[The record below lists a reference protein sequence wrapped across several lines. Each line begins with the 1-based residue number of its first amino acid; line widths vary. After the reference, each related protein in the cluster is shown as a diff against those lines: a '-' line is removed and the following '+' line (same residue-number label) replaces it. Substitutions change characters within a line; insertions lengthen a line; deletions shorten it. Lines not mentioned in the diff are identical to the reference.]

1 MESDSVTYFLRAV
14 NMASTSSTKSNRPTY
29 TTLTLAEKVAA
40 IREVD
45 KGIKKKSEI
54 AKDFGIPP
62 NTLSTY
68 LKNRDKILSSAVQFD
83 KGRKRLRESDNPDVD
98 NCVLKWFKQARD
110 KKIPLSGP
118 LIRAKAEQFARE
130 LGQQNFKAS
139 TGWLDGFKERNKIT
153 FKAVCGE
160 SGSVNQQEAGQWK
173 RDLEEMI
180 QDRDQKNIFNVDE
193 TGLFFKCT
201 PDKTLAF
208 KDEKCHGGKL
218 SKERVTLL
226 VGANMD
232 GSEKLPLFMIGKSAN
247 PRCFKNVKSKPV
259 EYVNSSNAW
268 MTSDLFSKWL
278 IKLDKR
284 FIKEKRQVVLFID
297 NCTAHN
303 TIPVMENVK
312 VVFFPANM
320 TSVVQPMDQGIIK
333 NLKHFYRNLLV
344 ENILSGDGNAL
355 KIKLDI
361 LQASRMCKKAWDK
374 VKPET
379 IKNGFKKAGFV
390 NTEDEIVEATEA
402 EAIPTAVW
410 QDVAADPNISYEDF
424 LNVDEDVAVCGEI
437 TDAEI
442 IAEVLDS
449 EKQDDD
455 GEGSDD
461 EVAGVIEEPVPTA
474 DDAMNHITELRRFF
488 ESRIDVSDSYFNSL
502 NMLES
507 FVMAERLNSR
517 KQAKISY
524 FFQKQ

>member
-1 MESDSVTYFLRAV
+1 
-14 NMASTSSTKSNRPTY
+14 MASTSSTKSRAHK
-29 TTLTLAEKVAA
+29 TLTLDEKVAV
-40 IREVD
+40 IKEVD
-45 KGIKKKSEI
+45 KGVKKKSEI

-62 NTLSTY
+62 NTLSTF
-68 LKNRDKILSSAVQFD
+68 LKNRDKLLSRAEDFD
-83 KGRKRLRESDNPDVD
+83 KGRKRLREPDNPDVD

-110 KKIPLSGP
+110 KKIPLSGL
-118 LIRAKAEQFARE
+118 LIRAKAEQFAKE
-130 LGQQNFKAS
+130 LGKQNFKAS

-160 SGSVNQQEAGQWK
+160 SGAVNQQDAGQWK

-180 QDRDQKNIFNVDE
+180 QDRDPKNIFNVDE

-208 KDEKCHGGKL
+208 KNEKCHGGKL

-232 GSEKLPLFMIGKSAN
+232 GTEKLPLLMIGKSAN

-278 IKLDKR
+278 VKLDKK

-312 VVFFPANM
+312 VVFFPPNM

-333 NLKHFYRNLLV
+333 NLKHFYRTLLV

-361 LQASRMCKKAWDK
+361 LQASRMSKQAWDR

-379 IKNGFKKAGFV
+379 IKNCFKKAGFV
-390 NTEDEIVEATEA
+390 KTEDESVEATEA
-402 EAIPTAVW
+402 EAIPTAVDGW
-410 QDVAADPNISYEDF
+410 EDVAADPTISFEDF

-437 TDAEI
+437 TEAEI
-442 IAEVLDS
+442 VAEVLGS
-449 EKQDDD
+449 EKQDND
-455 GEGSDD
+455 GEGSED
-461 EVAGVIEEPVPTA
+461 EITGVEEETVPSAA
-474 DDAMNHITELRRFF
+474 DASNHVKQLRRFF
-488 ESRIDVSDSYFNSL
+488 ESRINVSDSYFNSL

-517 KQAKISY
+517 KQAKISH
-524 FFQKQ
+524 FFTKR